1 MQLTDTQYKGLLT
14 IKEKFLIGAKRAVIS
29 GYAGTGKS
37 TLVRF
42 IIEELPG
49 VDPLI
54 DVCYAAY
61 TGKACQVLK
70 DKGNPNVST
79 LHRLLFESIPK
90 PDGTFFRKRKPS
102 IEYKIVV
109 IDEASMVPKDFVE
122 ILDEYPIFTIWLG
135 DPFQLPPVDKNS
147 ANNLLDRP
155 DVMLTQIMRQEAES
169 DIIRLSMDIREG
181 RPLDY
186 YHGNDAI
193 VISKSELNT
202 GMLQWAD
209 IILCGTNKTR
219 IALNNQMRDL
229 LGHHGSVAE
238 GEKLIAL
245 RNYWDDIATNDDPLI
260 NGTIGYASHI
270 FENFIHYPKYLHDGP
285 DIQLIMAD
293 FTSEIGGKYGQFAMD
308 KQNILTGVY
317 SLNNKEKFKIGK
329 NPRYSRSLPK
339 EFTYG
344 YAITAHKA
352 QGSEWDRVLVI
363 EEKFPFDKM
372 EHARWLYTAVTRASQ
387 KLVLVR

>member
-14 IKEKFLIGAKRAVIS
+14 IKEKFLSGAKRAVIS

-122 ILDEYPIFTIWLG
+122 ILNEYPIFTIWLG

-229 LGHHGSVAE
+229 LGHHGSVTE